1 MQISVAD
8 KIVDFSPGRHSSL
21 IQQVVEQFAPAFV
34 AEPVV
39 LYLGDTERKF
49 RYVNESLLK
58 SLGIYLDPHDKIP
71 DVLLYSKKENIIYV
85 VEVVVSR
92 GPVSEDRISDIE
104 EILFRRGRKVGVHYF
119 SAFPNR
125 KILKNVLHDIAWDTK
140 VWLAEEP
147 FGLIIF
153 RRFDI

>member
-1 MQISVAD
+1 M
-8 KIVDFSPGRHSSL
+8 
-21 IQQVVEQFAPAFV
+21 
-34 AEPVV
+34 
-39 LYLGDTERKF
+39 
-49 RYVNESLLK
+49 
-58 SLGIYLDPHDKIP
+58 
-71 DVLLYSKKENIIYV
+71 
-85 VEVVVSR
+85 
-92 GPVSEDRISDIE
+92 SEDRISDIE
-104 EILFRRGRKVGVHYF
+104 EILFRRSRKVGVHYF